1 MIPTSRDTEFGH
13 INEALKLRIFFDGQE
28 KDEFTTFFTTIINK
42 FKISK
47 NSNLQTNLSFF
58 EINESENYDIMGRYF
73 LYQLDNNLGSNSFGD
88 IAYNRGI
95 GKYLSLIHI

>member
-1 MIPTSRDTEFGH
+1 MDKR
-13 INEALKLRIFFDGQE
+13 

-42 FKISK
+42 FKISE

-73 LYQLDNNLGSNSFGD
+73 S
-88 IAYNRGI
+88 IPIR
-95 GKYLSLIHI
+95 